1 MKPRVYLETTIASYL
16 TARPSRDIVSAAHQE
31 LTIEWWSEHRT
42 RFDLFVSQLVLDES
56 SQGDNDAATRRLTAL
71 AGISIL
77 STTDESRV
85 LAQRFLELGLIPA
98 KAIEDAIHVA
108 IATTQG
114 MDYLLTWNCT
124 HIANAG
130 VVRGLVR
137 ACERL
142 GYEMPTLCAPEQLMG
157 N

>member
-1 MKPRVYLETTIASYL
+1 M
-16 TARPSRDIVSAAHQE
+16 
-31 LTIEWWSEHRT
+31 
-42 RFDLFVSQLVLDES
+42 SQLVLDES

-108 IATTQG
+108 IATTHG

-124 HIANAG
+124 HIANAEMA
-130 VVRGLVR
+130 LAIEK
-137 ACERL
+137 ACQTQ
-142 GYEMPTLCAPEQLMG
+142 GFVCPVICTPEELMG
-157 N
+157 V